1 MRFAYRGVLAC
12 ILSVSLIGLPAFAT
26 TAPNPPVGFVLL
38 AHDTVLNGASA
49 VSGTNIY
56 NGDAVVTGP
65 SGQLRLQ
72 FAANQIYFSP
82 SSTATLSTSGTG
94 VTALLQSGTVA
105 FWSARGSAVAIRAL
119 DVLVHPQTAQPTT
132 AQVTVMAPNELKIAS
147 VAGLLSL
154 GLDGHTYTLTPGRTY
169 GVKSRS
175 GRYKIAGR
183 LHWRSKAA
191 RFDHLCVR
199 GHGGDC
205 RDYLSGQRTAR
216 EPGRAIDIPLPT
228 TAF

>member
-169 GVKSRS
+169 GVKIVPDDTKLQEGYIGARKRR
-175 GRYKIAGR
+175 GLIIFVFAATAGIAGIT
-183 LHWRSKAA
+183 
-191 RFDHLCVR
+191 
-199 GHGGDC
+199 
-205 RDYLSGQRTAR
+205 YLAKELQES
-216 EPGRAIDIPLPT
+216 PDVP
-228 TAF
+228 